1 MEPARTLG
9 RRIGLRGDVTAF
21 AEELASPTQMM
32 LEVFPQSQLLENHV
46 YILVDLPPSEPIVV
60 VLTIA
65 NRSRLPMSF
74 EIVIRCR

>member
-9 RRIGLRGDVTAF
+9 WRIGLRGDVTAF
-21 AEELASPTQMM
+21 AEELASPTQTM

-74 EIVIRCR
+74 EIVICCR